1 MKKIIIVALLL
12 SSSACTTRIGPGH
25 VGIEVDMSGSQRGV
39 QDFTLKTGRV
49 WYNPYTTQI
58 IEYPTYMQ
66 TAVWTADPNEGR
78 KNNEEI
84 TFTTK
89 DSLVVSM
96 DISLSYNL
104 VEDKIPNFYV
114 KFRNDDL
121 DKFTHGF
128 LRNVARD
135 CFNEIAGKYAVEQ
148 IMGDNGEFLRD
159 ARDCTQKHVEPYGV
173 SISQFGPV
181 GAPRPPQSV
190 VQSINLKVQA
200 QQIAL
205 QKQNEVMQAKADAD
219 KAVAIAQGQA
229 DANRKLGESLT
240 PSMLEWRRMA
250 LEEKAIDRWNGYV
263 PTVLGGGN
271 NMLFNIPL
279 GK

>member
-1 MKKIIIVALLL
+1 MRKLLIIALLL
-12 SSSACTTRIGPGH
+12 SSACTTRIGPGH
-25 VGIEVDMSGSQRGV
+25 VGIEVDMAGSQRGV
-39 QDFTLKTGRV
+39 QDFTIKTGRV
-49 WYNPYTTQI
+49 WYNPYSTQI

-66 TAVWTADPNEGR
+66 TAVWTRDPHEG
-78 KNNEEI
+78 KESNEEI

-104 VEDKIPNFYV
+104 VEEKIPNFYV

-135 CFNEIAGKYAVEQ
+135 CLNEIAGKYAVEQ

-159 ARDCTQKHVEPYGV
+159 ARDCTQKHVETYGV
-173 SISQFGPV
+173 SISQFGPI
-181 GAPRPPQSV
+181 GAPRPPESV
-190 VQSINLKVQA
+190 VRSINLKVQA

-205 QKQNEVMQAKADAD
+205 QKQNEVMQARADAD
-219 KAVAIAQGQA
+219 KAVAVAKGQA
-229 DANRKLGESLT
+229 DSNKMLTESLS
-240 PSMLEWRRMA
+240 PSLLEWRRLA
-250 LEEKAIDRWNGYV
+250 LEESAISKWNGYT

-271 NMLFNIPL
+271 MLFNIPI
-279 GK
+279 GR